1 MKRLE
6 NPEVNRFVP
15 FIGIHDMPDFVRT
28 PERLA
33 GEIEIAL
40 KYGEGRLVLSRLST
54 LQDHPELAGAVKEAL
69 KK

>member
-6 NPEVNRFVP
+6 NLEINRFVP
-15 FIGIHDMPDFVRT
+15 FIGIHNLPGFVRT

-33 GEIEIAL
+33 KEIEIAL
-40 KYGEGRLVLSRLST
+40 KYSSGNLVISRLNT
-54 LQDHPELAGAVKEAL
+54 LQDHPGLARAVREAF

>member
-6 NPEVNRFVP
+6 NPEINRFVP
-15 FIGIHDMPDFVRT
+15 FIGIHDLPSFVRT

-33 GEIEIAL
+33 KEIEIAL
-40 KYGEGRLVLSRLST
+40 KYGDGNLVISRLNT
-54 LQDHPELAGAVKEAL
+54 LQKYPGLARAVREAF